1 MSLGIGFIGAGGI
14 ARLRHGPGLQA
25 IEGVELVAVANRSQE
40 SGRAFANQFAVARVH
55 SNWRALLDDD
65 DVDAVFIGTWPY
77 LHSKLSIAALDAGKH
92 VFCQARL
99 AMDAA
104 DARRMVAAKQAAG
117 KTTMVCPPPHGMRF
131 AERIKSIVSNGELGQ
146 IFHLI
151 VRDFTPAYC
160 DPQTARHWRQSE
172 SLSGANTLTLGI
184 VYEVLLTWFGI
195 RAKWVQAGDATFFKD
210 RPDGDSL
217 APVER
222 PDAVFVTAGLEHGG
236 LASITLSGV
245 AGGGQPG
252 PQISAYGS
260 NASLH
265 WEAGPPNSEGGSL
278 TLSRGPAWQPEQF
291 EPDNEAGWRVER
303 DFVEAVQG
311 GNSPEPSW
319 ELGLEYMQ
327 FVEAVERSARSGRR
341 VDPSSL

>member
-25 IEGVELVAVANRSQE
+25 IDGVELVAVANRSQE
-40 SGRAFANQFAVARVH
+40 SGRAFANQFGVARVY

-65 DVDAVFIGTWPY
+65 DVDAVVIGTWPY

-131 AERIKSIVSNGELGQ
+131 AERIKSIVSNGELGR
-146 IFHLI
+146 IFHLT

-160 DPQTARHWRQSE
+160 DPQTALHWRQSE
-172 SLSGANTLTLGI
+172 SRSGANTLTLGI

-195 RAKWVQAGDATFFKD
+195 RANWVQAGDATFVND

-222 PDAVFVTAGLEHGG
+222 PDAVFVTAGLENGG
-236 LASITLSGV
+236 LASIALSGV
-245 AGGGQPG
+245 AGGRTVGSPDFGLRLKRQ
-252 PQISAYGS
+252 SA
-260 NASLH
+260 L
-265 WEAGPPNSEGGSL
+265 GGWPSQQRRRQSDVIAR
-278 TLSRGPAWQPEQF
+278 SRLAI
-291 EPDNEAGWRVER
+291 R
-303 DFVEAVQG
+303 AV
-311 GNSPEPSW
+311 
-319 ELGLEYMQ
+319 
-327 FVEAVERSARSGRR
+327 RTRRSGRLAR
-341 VDPSSL
+341 GTRFRRGRPGRQQPPTQLGIGP